1 MSSKQT
7 INTPKAQTQ
16 SPKPKPT
23 STSTTTRIIPTKEEE
38 AAFKDSS
45 RNVHSEMTPTANRA
59 VKKFRA
65 ANKPKANET
74 QSS

>member
-16 SPKPKPT
+16 SPKPKP
-23 STSTTTRIIPTKEEE
+23 TSTTTRIIPTKEEE

-65 ANKPKANET
+65 ANRPKANES